1 MTARDVLAGIKA
13 RAEAATPGPWEAM
26 CSDSGH
32 SKYELDC
39 SVITSDI
46 GDSICDL
53 EGLDRVTLNERY
65 KGEGDRDAYFIAAA
79 RSDLPRL
86 VAAVEAVLDLHGT
99 EKRWQPH
106 PDCEYSWDTEDEA
119 RDEIDGEGDPTFFE
133 VCGHCGELEMRNDT
147 AADYRDSI
155 WPCDTVR
162 KITAALEAK

>member
-1 MTARDVLAGIKA
+1 MIARDVLAGIKA

-79 RSDLPRL
+79 RSDVPRL
-86 VAAVEAVLDLHGT
+86 VAAVEAVLDLHRPYGG
-99 EKRWQPH
+99 
-106 PDCEYSWDTEDEA
+106 EDSE
-119 RDEIDGEGDPTFFE
+119 DDYCDMDGSE
-133 VCGHCGELEMRNDT
+133 
-147 AADYRDSI
+147 
-155 WPCDTVR
+155 WPCTVVR
-162 KITAALEAK
+162 AITAALEAT